1 MTHLKRPPTGID
13 TRWTGCSVNHLEP
26 VDIQLA
32 CKWCDENIDDL
43 RLFWRKIGYEF
54 WFFEPKWATLFRLK
68 WGG

>member
-1 MTHLKRPPTGID
+1 MTHLKRPTGID
-13 TRWTGCSVNHLEP
+13 SRWTGCSANHLEP

-43 RLFWRKIGYEF
+43 RLVWRKIGYEF
-54 WFFEPKWATLFRLK
+54 WFFDAKWATLFRLK